1 MKLHISVYQFSLI
14 IRVVSLVY
22 KENKLAINNLFNV
35 VYIEK
40 EKTKGLSKKNLRI
53 CKGDLQGRFAES
65 LTQEFEKLSLKSSKR
80 IKGRKENSKNDLL
93 NSRQSIEL
101 PIEAKR
107 EELEK
112 DIYDKGDDSNVS
124 DFDNHDIDSSENEL
138 NSIEDFERAEDE
150 EAKRESNEYLNSL
163 NAQQQLL
170 KTFMDKGYS
179 IYKIDKEN
187 LIDSVSKSTLY
198 YLKNK

>member
-1 MKLHISVYQFSLI
+1 MSFIS
-14 IRVVSLVY
+14 R
-22 KENKLAINNLFNV
+22 KRKPKNV
-35 VYIEK
+35 E
-40 EKTKGLSKKNLRI
+40 EESKN
-53 CKGDLQGRFAES
+53 LQGRFAES
-65 LTQEFEKLSLKSSKR
+65 WTQKFERLSLKSSKR
-80 IKGRKENSKNDLL
+80 IKGRKENSKKDLF

-101 PIEAKR
+101 PFEAKR

-124 DFDNHDIDSSENEL
+124 DFDNHDIDLPKNEL
-138 NSIEDFERAEDE
+138 NSIEDFERIEDK
-150 EAKRESNEYLNSL
+150 EAKRESNESLNSL

-187 LIDSVSKSTLY
+187 LIDSISKSTLY
-198 YLKNK
+198 YQKKYTVKAFVVTPLMKCVEFWSFMFLRWFLLPNS

>member
-1 MKLHISVYQFSLI
+1 M
-14 IRVVSLVY
+14 
-22 KENKLAINNLFNV
+22 E
-35 VYIEK
+35 EK
-40 EKTKGLSKKNLRI
+40 KTV
-53 CKGDLQGRFAES
+53 
-65 LTQEFEKLSLKSSKR
+65 
-80 IKGRKENSKNDLL
+80 IKDLL

-101 PIEAKR
+101 PLEAKK

-112 DIYDKGDDSNVS
+112 GIYDKGDDYNVL
-124 DFDNHDIDSSENEL
+124 DFDNHDIDSIENEL

-150 EAKRESNEYLNSL
+150 EAKRESNESLNSL

-187 LIDSVSKSTLY
+187 LIDSISKSTLY
-198 YLKNK
+198 Y

>member
-1 MKLHISVYQFSLI
+1 MSFIS
-14 IRVVSLVY
+14 RKKKP
-22 KENKLAINNLFNV
+22 KEV
-35 VYIEK
+35 E
-40 EKTKGLSKKNLRI
+40 EESKN
-53 CKGDLQGRFAES
+53 LQGRFAES
-65 LTQEFEKLSLKSSKR
+65 LTQELEKLSLKSSKR
-80 IKGRKENSKNDLL
+80 IKRRKENSRKDFI

-101 PIEAKR
+101 LLEAKR

-112 DIYDKGDDSNVS
+112 DIYNKGGDSNVS

-150 EAKRESNEYLNSL
+150 EAKRESNESLNSL
-163 NAQQQLL
+163 NAHQQLL

-198 YLKNK
+198 YQKINIKKTVVSKENLDQEENLNLKNL